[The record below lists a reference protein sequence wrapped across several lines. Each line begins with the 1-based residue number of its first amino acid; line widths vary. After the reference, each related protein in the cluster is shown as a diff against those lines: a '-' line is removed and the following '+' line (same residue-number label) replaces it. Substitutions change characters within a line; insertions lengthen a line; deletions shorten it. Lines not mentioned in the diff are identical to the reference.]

1 MKFSAPGA
9 VITVG
14 SRVVEDGV
22 ELSVRQ
28 EGPGIGEADRERI
41 FERFGRVDSSKAG
54 AGLGLPIVAA
64 VAQAHGERSAV
75 TRSWGRGPP
84 SPCSCRAA
92 DPASSRLTDQ
102 VSTLGDSVS
111 SAAVSSASSSPQALR
126 KSAETL
132 RTAVP
137 HQSRLVVSIPR
148 DSSHLPRMSA
158 GVARRTTC
166 GAALVLR
173 ENDIHGPRL

>member
-22 ELSVRQ
+22 ELSVRE

-64 VAQAHGERSAV
+64 IAQAHGGEVR
-75 TRSWGRGPP
+75 
-84 SPCSCRAA
+84 C
-92 DPASSRLTDQ
+92 
-102 VSTLGDSVS
+102 DSE
-111 SAAVSSASSSPQALR
+111 LR
-126 KSAETL
+126 KGSTFTL
-132 RTAVP
+132 
-137 HQSRLVVSIPR
+137 Q
-148 DSSHLPRMSA
+148 LPRS
-158 GVARRTTC
+158 
-166 GAALVLR
+166 
-173 ENDIHGPRL
+173 